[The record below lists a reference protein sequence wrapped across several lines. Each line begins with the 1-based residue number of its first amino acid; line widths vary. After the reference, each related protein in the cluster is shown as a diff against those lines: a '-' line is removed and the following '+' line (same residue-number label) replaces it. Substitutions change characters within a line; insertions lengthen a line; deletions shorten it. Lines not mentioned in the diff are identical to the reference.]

1 MLPQVQVPSPEKPST
16 AGRSKSFALRISG
29 AAGRLRFARTRR
41 WPQISV
47 PIQFLDCNEGTID
60 CPKKLLAIDWTGKKI
75 LLLHYTSGKYEE
87 GCRWVSLVQMLL
99 VQESS
104 CALGRTNSFVH
115 SELVSAPKLQLVRK
129 RPNPVLPLTQVLGPS
144 RERDQVAAV
153 CYRVRRLKIEF
164 LLVRTRKG
172 KWTFPKGG
180 VVGGLTRAQ
189 SAALEA
195 FEEGG
200 VHGRIER
207 ASFTRYIL
215 RKRRSSQAGE
225 ITIDAYLCEV
235 LRLGTPQE
243 VNRTPTWF
251 TAEEAQFCLREGR
264 TTEDAGELARV
275 VDRAV
280 SRLERLT
287 QGNSNGRRANIDPLQ
302 KVHFEAPDNLGG
314 RLVAHVAL
322 LPYPQAKGSRSS
334 QPPIIEFGD
343 DSPNFLQLGP
353 GRPPGRLPSR

>member
-1 MLPQVQVPSPEKPST
+1 M
-16 AGRSKSFALRISG
+16 
-29 AAGRLRFARTRR
+29 
-41 WPQISV
+41 SV
-47 PIQFLDCNEGTID
+47 PT
-60 CPKKLLAIDWTGKKI
+60 
-75 LLLHYTSGKYEE
+75 
-87 GCRWVSLVQMLL
+87 
-99 VQESS
+99 
-104 CALGRTNSFVH
+104 
-115 SELVSAPKLQLVRK
+115 LQLVRK
-129 RPNPVLPLTQVLGPS
+129 RPSPVLPLTQVLGPS
-144 RERDQVAAV
+144 REREQVAAV
-153 CYRVRRLKIEF
+153 CYRLRRRKIEF

-235 LRLGTPQE
+235 LRLGMPQE

-251 TAEEAQFCLREGR
+251 TSEEAQLHLREGR
-264 TTEDAGELARV
+264 TTQDAGELARV

-280 SRLERLT
+280 SRIERLT
-287 QGNSNGRRANIDPLQ
+287 QRNANHGRVNMDPLQ
-302 KVHFEAPDNLGG
+302 KVHFEAADRRGG
-314 RLVAHVAL
+314 RFVARVAF
-322 LPYPQAKGSRSS
+322 LPYPQVRRSRSS
-334 QPPIIEFGD
+334 QPPLIDFGA
-343 DSPNFLQLGP
+343 DSQKILQLSP
-353 GRPPGRLPSR
+353 GRPPRR

>member
-1 MLPQVQVPSPEKPST
+1 
-16 AGRSKSFALRISG
+16 
-29 AAGRLRFARTRR
+29 
-41 WPQISV
+41 
-47 PIQFLDCNEGTID
+47 
-60 CPKKLLAIDWTGKKI
+60 
-75 LLLHYTSGKYEE
+75 
-87 GCRWVSLVQMLL
+87 MLL

-104 CALGRTNSFVH
+104 CALGRTISFVH
-115 SELVSAPKLQLVRK
+115 SHFVSAPKLQLVRK
-129 RPNPVLPLTQVLGPS
+129 RPNQVLPLTQVLRPS
-144 RERDQVAAV
+144 REREQVAAV

-225 ITIDAYLCEV
+225 VTIDAYLCEV
-235 LRLGTPQE
+235 MRIGTPQE
-243 VNRTPTWF
+243 INRTPTWF
-251 TAEEAQFCLREGR
+251 PAEEAQLHLREGR
-264 TTEDAGELARV
+264 TSEDAGELARV

-280 SRLERLT
+280 SRIERLT
-287 QGNSNGRRANIDPLQ
+287 QRNGNHRRANMDPLQ
-302 KVHFEAPDNLGG
+302 KVHFEAPNSRGG
-314 RLVAHVAL
+314 RFVARVAL
-322 LPYPQAKGSRSS
+322 LPYPQAKRSRSS
-334 QPPIIEFGD
+334 QLPLIEFGA
-343 DSPNFLQLGP
+343 DSHKTLQLGP
-353 GRPPGRLPSR
+353 GRPPSR